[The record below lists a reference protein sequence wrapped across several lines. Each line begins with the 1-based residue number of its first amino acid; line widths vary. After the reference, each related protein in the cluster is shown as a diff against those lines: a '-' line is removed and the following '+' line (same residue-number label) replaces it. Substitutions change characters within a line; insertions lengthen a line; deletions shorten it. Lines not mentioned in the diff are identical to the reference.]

1 MKRTSNWRDGQ
12 MSYGAALEI
21 QYVVN
26 KRSDVEY
33 EFRTLTF
40 RPF

>member
-12 MSYGAALEI
+12 TRYGVRRGI
-21 QYVVN
+21 QYGVN
-26 KRSDVEY
+26 ERHEAQC

-40 RPF
+40 